1 MEKVDR
7 HQQRFLSTWFGV
19 FSYYHFRDI
28 LDKKK
33 KDWFLESM
41 KGVYYVFLGEDW
53 LKNSLLVQKSSSWF
67 FSHI

>member
-1 MEKVDR
+1 MGKVDR

-19 FSYYHFRDI
+19 FSYYHFMDI

-33 KDWFLESM
+33 ILVFRVY
-41 KGVYYVFLGEDW
+41 KGIYYVFLGENW
-53 LKNSLLVQKSSSWF
+53 LKNSLLVQKSPSWF